1 MTSKTIQKSQTLV
14 KHLMHLHDVVR
25 EGILP
30 AISSIPF
37 VASESPRKALQDIC
51 QPFLGTT
58 DDQSPFIAFKVAVSS
73 EYAEIVWTQAPLL
86 PRWADPRFCRFELD
100 VPRGIY
106 REQYCNDFTAQ
117 LQILAKPTVEL
128 VVRHCQAVCFLHE
141 NKNDNE
147 DSSLEQRATK
157 TGVMERIYQFLKS
170 QPIAASEAQKLEN
183 TPCILV
189 EDGKKFIYPRQ
200 AVLELYESLEIK
212 PFLYDVPRVFN
223 LATFSIYS
231 AKSGSPNVLQLSTMP
246 WCYRCC
252 MRDVKIRNFT
262 PMKCA
267 SVPRQ

>member
-14 KHLMHLHDVVR
+14 KHLMHLHDVVG

-30 AISSIPF
+30 AVSSIPF

-51 QPFLGTT
+51 QPFQGTT
-58 DDQSPFIAFKVAVSS
+58 DDQSLFIAFKVAVSS

-157 TGVMERIYQFLKS
+157 TGVMERIYQFLKI

-212 PFLYDVPRVFN
+212 PFLYGVPRVSGHFQH
-223 LATFSIYS
+223 LFS
-231 AKSGSPNVLQLSTMP
+231 
-246 WCYRCC
+246 
-252 MRDVKIRNFT
+252 KIGCT
-262 PMKCA
+262 KC
-267 SVPRQ
+267 VTVV